1 MFFSLQFIPKFPAI
15 QDYGP
20 MIPPYLMF
28 RGNMTT
34 SELRIPLVNDDTA
47 ELDEQFTVNLVEI
60 TPNVVVSMSNATV
73 TIIDDDGE
81 YRITIDD
88 LHKCTYLHTC

>member
-1 MFFSLQFIPKFPAI
+1 MFFSLHFIPKFPAI
-15 QDYGP
+15 MDYRLMVP
-20 MIPPYLMF
+20 SDLMF

-60 TPNVVVSMSNATV
+60 TPNVVVSMNNATV

-81 YRITIDD
+81 YRITIDVYI
-88 LHKCTYLHTC
+88 LTQK